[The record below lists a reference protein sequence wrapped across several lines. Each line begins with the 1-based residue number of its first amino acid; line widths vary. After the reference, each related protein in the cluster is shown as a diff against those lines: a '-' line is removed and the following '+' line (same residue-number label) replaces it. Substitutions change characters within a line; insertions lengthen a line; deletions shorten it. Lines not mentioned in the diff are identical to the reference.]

1 MANNNLEDPCSK
13 TKIMKI
19 QCTDK
24 KTFEL
29 TDSSEKLGHI
39 TYDGLFSF
47 KANAI
52 LGNDNYK
59 ITPIGFFN
67 TTISVTEND
76 TEVANLKMNWK
87 GHITISFQHGQEYI
101 LKATGTFL
109 NKYVLEDKDHQKL
122 MLLSPDFNCAKFSY
136 NYSISYD
143 NKPRDILLVLL
154 TTYSA
159 NYYITAMSAVY

>member
-1 MANNNLEDPCSK
+1 
-13 TKIMKI
+13 MKI

-29 TDSSEKLGHI
+29 TDSSEKLGHM

-47 KANAI
+47 KASAI
-52 LGNDNYK
+52 VGNDNYK

-67 TTISVTEND
+67 TTISVTKND
-76 TEVANLKMNWK
+76 MEVASMKMNWK
-87 GHITISFQHGQEYI
+87 GHIIISFQNGQEFI

-109 NKYVLEDKDHQKL
+109 NKYVLEDKDQQKL
-122 MLLSPDFNCAKFSY
+122 MLLNPDFNWAKFSY

-143 NKPRDILLVLL
+143 NKPQDILLVLL
-154 TTYSA
+154 AAYSA
-159 NYYITAMSAVY
+159 NYYIASMSGVY

>member
-1 MANNNLEDPCSK
+1 
-13 TKIMKI
+13 MKI

-52 LGNDNYK
+52 VGNDNYK
-59 ITPIGFFN
+59 ITPTEFFS
-67 TTISVTEND
+67 TTISVTKNG
-76 TEVANLKMNWK
+76 TEVANLKMNWE
-87 GHITISFQHGQEYI
+87 GHIMISFQNGQEFI

-109 NKYVLEDKDHQKL
+109 TKYVLEDQDQQKV
-122 MLLSPDFNCAKFSY
+122 MLLNPDFNWAKFSY

-143 NKPRDILLVLL
+143 NKPQDILLVLL
-154 TTYSA
+154 AAYSA
-159 NYYITAMSAVY
+159 NYCIVAMSSTLY

>member
-1 MANNNLEDPCSK
+1 
-13 TKIMKI
+13 MKI
-19 QCTDK
+19 QCIDK

-29 TDSSEKLGHI
+29 TDSLEKLGHI

-52 LGNDNYK
+52 VGNDNYK
-59 ITPIGFFN
+59 ITPIGIFN
-67 TTISVTEND
+67 TTISVTKNG

-87 GHITISFQHGQEYI
+87 GHIIISFQNGQEFI

-109 NKYVLEDKDHQKL
+109 NKYVLEDKDQQKL
-122 MLLSPDFNCAKFSY
+122 MLLNPDFNWAKFSY

-143 NKPRDILLVLL
+143 NKPQDILLVLL
-154 TTYSA
+154 ATYSA
-159 NYYITAMSAVY
+159 NYCIAAMSAELY